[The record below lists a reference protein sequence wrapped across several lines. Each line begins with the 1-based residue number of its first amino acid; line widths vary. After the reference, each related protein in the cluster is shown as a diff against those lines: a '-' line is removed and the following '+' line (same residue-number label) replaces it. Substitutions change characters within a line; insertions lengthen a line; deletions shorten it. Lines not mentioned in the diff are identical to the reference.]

1 MSVLSDKQTRILLT
15 VADRIVPEMAE
26 MDQAGRERFLEI
38 VEATLMTRSPSIRRQ
53 FGVFLNIL
61 NLSPIPTR
69 FRSLMRL
76 SPEARDLMLRKFQY
90 SSSKLLRIGLW
101 GLKTLIFM
109 GYYGQEAV
117 KRKIGFTPSLQGN
130 EKLHDR

>member
-15 VADRIVPEMAE
+15 VAGRIVPEFAE
-26 MDQAGRERFLEI
+26 MDEAGRARFLEI
-38 VEATLMTRSPSIRRQ
+38 VEATLMTRSPSVRKQ
-53 FGVFLNIL
+53 FGAFLNIL
-61 NLSPIPTR
+61 NLSPMPTR

-76 SPEARDLMLRKFQY
+76 SPEAQDRMLNKFQY

-109 GYYGQEAV
+109 GYYGQDAV
-117 KRKIGFTPSLQGN
+117 KDRIGFTPSVQGN